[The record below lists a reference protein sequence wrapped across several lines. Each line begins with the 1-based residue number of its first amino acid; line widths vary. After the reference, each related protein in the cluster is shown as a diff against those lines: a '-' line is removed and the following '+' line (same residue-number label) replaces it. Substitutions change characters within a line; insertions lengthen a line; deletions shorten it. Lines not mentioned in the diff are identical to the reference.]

1 MGFCYIRADFWCD
14 YAGMTMQEF
23 VTCSQNPISLDL
35 VKSELFL
42 LPKSRGTI
50 FIWSVL
56 LEALW
61 REGDFTQRSE

>member
-1 MGFCYIRADFWCD
+1 
-14 YAGMTMQEF
+14 MQEF